1 MGAVRVT
8 HITDPGCPWAY
19 SIEPSVTTLRWR
31 YGDQLDWRIVLIGLT
46 ESGAEYESRGYTP
59 ERQAAVGLRFK
70 RFGMPFASSPRTRVP
85 GTGRACRAVVSAR
98 MDGVEAGY
106 IALRAL
112 RFGWFTSTLL
122 MDEDDQI
129 AQALSRAPELDV
141 DAIMS
146 RIGSPEVEEAYQ
158 RDREEAR
165 QAAGSPASLQGKTAI
180 RDGVERYTAPTLI
193 FENGDQRLVAGGYQ
207 PLAVYDLCVA
217 NLDPT
222 LSCRPGPSE
231 PAELLRAFPYGL
243 TTREVALAM
252 AERNDEP
259 DDAAATEALVELVAS
274 GVAEREQL
282 GDDALWR
289 PAAVAARAAA

>member
-1 MGAVRVT
+1 MVRVT

-19 SIEPSVTTLRWR
+19 SIEPSITTLRWR

-46 ESGAEYESRGYTP
+46 ESGSEYEARGYTP
-59 ERQAAVGLRFK
+59 ERQAGLGLRFG
-70 RFGMPFASSPRTRVP
+70 RFGLPFQTEPRTRVP
-85 GTGRACRAVVSAR
+85 GTGRACRAVVAAR
-98 MDGVEAGY
+98 MDGVEAAY

-122 MDEDDQI
+122 LDEDEQI
-129 AQALSRAPELDV
+129 AEALARAPELDV

-146 RIGSPEVEEAYQ
+146 RLDSPDVEDAYQ

-165 QAAGSPASLQGKTAI
+165 QAAGSPASMQGKTAI

-193 FENGDQRLVAGGYQ
+193 FENGDNRLVAGGYQ
-207 PLAVYDLCVA
+207 PIAAYDLCVA

-222 LSCRPGPSE
+222 LSSRPEAETVG
-231 PAELLRAFPYGL
+231 ELLAEFPYGI
-243 TTREVALAM
+243 TTREVSLAM
-252 AERNDEP
+252 AIRNAEP

-274 GVAEREQL
+274 GAAQREQL

-289 PAAVAARAAA
+289 PAAATARAAA

>member
-1 MGAVRVT
+1 MRVT

-19 SIEPSVTTLRWR
+19 SVEPSVTTLRWR
-31 YGDQLDWRIVLIGLT
+31 YGEQLDWRIVLIGLT

-70 RFGMPFASSPRTRVP
+70 RYGMPFQSEPRTRVP

-98 MDGVEAGY
+98 MDGFEAGY

-122 MDEDDQI
+122 MDEDDAI
-129 AQALSRAPELDV
+129 AAALSRAPELDV
-141 DAIMS
+141 EAIMS
-146 RIGSPEVEEAYQ
+146 RIDSAEVEEAYQ

-193 FENGDQRLVAGGYQ
+193 FERGDQRLVAGGYQ

-222 LSCRPGPSE
+222 LSCRPGTAE

-252 AERNDEP
+252 AERNNEP
-259 DDAAATEALVELVAS
+259 DDAAATQALVELVAS
-274 GVAEREQL
+274 GAAEREQL

>member
-1 MGAVRVT
+1 VRVT

-31 YGDQLDWRIVLIGLT
+31 YGDQLDWRIVVIGLT

-70 RFGMPFASSPRTRVP
+70 RYGMPFQSEPRSRVP

-98 MDGVEAGY
+98 MDGFEAGN

-112 RFGWFTSTLL
+112 RFAWFTSTLL
-122 MDEDDQI
+122 LDEDEQI
-129 AQALSRAPELDV
+129 AAALSRAPELDV
-141 DAIMS
+141 DTIMS

-259 DDAAATEALVELVAS
+259 DDAAAIEALVELVAS

>member
-1 MGAVRVT
+1 VRVT

-19 SIEPSVTTLRWR
+19 SIEPSITTLRWR

-46 ESGAEYESRGYTP
+46 ENGSEYESRGYTP
-59 ERQAAVGLRFK
+59 ERQAGLGLRFG
-70 RFGMPFASSPRTRVP
+70 RFGMPFQTAPRSRIP
-85 GTGRACRAVVSAR
+85 GTGRACRTVVAAR

-122 MDEDDQI
+122 MDEDEQI
-129 AQALSRAPELDV
+129 ADALRLAPELDV

-146 RIGSPEVEEAYQ
+146 RIDSPEVEEAYQ

-165 QAAGSPASLQGKTAI
+165 QAAGSPASMQGKTAI

-193 FENGDQRLVAGGYQ
+193 FEQGEQRLVAGGYQ
-207 PLAVYDLCVA
+207 PIAGYDLCVA
-217 NLDPT
+217 NVDPT
-222 LSCRPGPSE
+222 LTSRPEAESVG
-231 PAELLRAFPYGL
+231 ELLAEFPYGL
-243 TTREVALAM
+243 TTREVSLAM
-252 AERNDEP
+252 AIRNDDP
-259 DDAAATEALVELVAS
+259 DDAAATEALVDLVAS
-274 GVAEREQL
+274 GAASREQL

-289 PAAVAARAAA
+289 PAAVTARAAA

>member
-1 MGAVRVT
+1 VRVT

-19 SIEPSVTTLRWR
+19 SIEPSITTLRWR

-59 ERQAAVGLRFK
+59 ERQAAMGSRFK
-70 RFGMPFASSPRTRVP
+70 RFGMPFQSAPRTRVP
-85 GTGRACRAVVSAR
+85 GTGRACRAVVAAR
-98 MDGVEAGY
+98 MDGVEQGY

-122 MDEDDQI
+122 MDEDEQI
-129 AQALSRAPELDV
+129 AEALSRAPELDV
-141 DAIMS
+141 QAIMS
-146 RIGSPEVEEAYQ
+146 RLDSSEVEDAYQ
-158 RDREEAR
+158 RDRHEAR
-165 QAAGSPASLQGKTAI
+165 QAAGTPASLQGKTAI
-180 RDGVERYTAPTLI
+180 RDGVERYTAPSLI
-193 FENGDQRLVAGGYQ
+193 FERGDQRLVAGGYQ
-207 PLAVYDLCVA
+207 PLAVYDVCVA
-217 NLDPT
+217 NLDPR
-222 LSCRPGPSE
+222 LDCRPGPSE
-231 PAELLRAFPYGL
+231 VAELLRELPYGL

-259 DDAAATEALVELVAS
+259 DDAAATEALVGLVAS
-274 GVAEREQL
+274 GAAQREQL

>member
-1 MGAVRVT
+1 VQVT

-46 ESGAEYESRGYTP
+46 ESGAEYEARGYTP
-59 ERQAAVGLRFK
+59 ERQAAMGARFK
-70 RFGMPFASSPRTRVP
+70 RFGMPFQSAPRTRVP
-85 GTGRACRAVVSAR
+85 GTGRACRAVVAAR
-98 MDGVEAGY
+98 MDGVEQGY
-106 IALRAL
+106 VALRAL

-122 MDEDDQI
+122 MDEDEQI
-129 AQALSRAPELDV
+129 AEALSRAPELDV
-141 DAIMS
+141 QAIMS
-146 RIGSPEVEEAYQ
+146 RLDSPEVEEAYQ
-158 RDREEAR
+158 RDRDEAR
-165 QAAGSPASLQGKTAI
+165 QAAGTPASLQGKTAI
-180 RDGVERYTAPTLI
+180 RDGVERYTAPSLI
-193 FENGDQRLVAGGYQ
+193 FERGDQRLVAGGYQ

-222 LSCRPGPSE
+222 LACRPGPSE
-231 PAELLRAFPYGL
+231 PAELLRELPYGL

-259 DDAAATEALVELVAS
+259 DDDAATEALVGLVAS
-274 GVAEREQL
+274 GAAQREQL

>member
-1 MGAVRVT
+1 VGRVQVT

-19 SIEPSVTTLRWR
+19 SIEPSITTLRWR

-46 ESGAEYESRGYTP
+46 ESGSEYEARGYTP
-59 ERQAAVGLRFK
+59 ERQAGLARRFG
-70 RFGMPFASSPRTRVP
+70 RFGMPFQSAPRTRVP

-98 MDGVEAGY
+98 MDGVGAGY

-122 MDEDDQI
+122 MDEDDGI
-129 AQALSRAPELDV
+129 AEALSRAPELDV
-141 DAIMS
+141 HAIMS
-146 RIGSPEVEEAYQ
+146 RLGSAEVEEAYQ

-165 QAAGSPASLQGKTAI
+165 QAAGSPASTQGKTAI

-193 FENGDQRLVAGGYQ
+193 FERGDQRLVAGGYQ
-207 PLAVYDLCVA
+207 PCASYDLCVA
-217 NLDPT
+217 NVDPT
-222 LSCRPGPSE
+222 LTSRPE
-231 PAELLRAFPYGL
+231 PESVGELLAAFPYGI

-252 AERNDEP
+252 AIRNDEP
-259 DDAAATEALVELVAS
+259 DDAAATEALMDLVAS
-274 GVAEREQL
+274 GAAQREQL

-289 PAAVAARAAA
+289 PAAVTARAAA

>member
-1 MGAVRVT
+1 VVRVT

-19 SIEPSVTTLRWR
+19 SIEPSITTLRWR
-31 YGDQLDWRIVLIGLT
+31 YGDQLEWRIVVIGLT

-59 ERQAAVGLRFK
+59 ERQAAIGTRFK
-70 RFGMPFASSPRTRVP
+70 RFGMPFQTAPRTRVP
-85 GTGRACRAVVSAR
+85 GTGRACRAVVAAR
-98 MDGVEAGY
+98 MDGVEQGY

-122 MDEDDQI
+122 MDEDEGI
-129 AQALSRAPELDV
+129 AAALSRSPELDV

-146 RIGSPEVEEAYQ
+146 RLDSPEVEEAYQ
-158 RDREEAR
+158 RDRAEAR
-165 QAAGSPASLQGKTAI
+165 SAAGSPASLQGKTAI
-180 RDGVERYTAPTLI
+180 RDGVERYTAPSLI
-193 FENGDQRLVAGGYQ
+193 FERGDQRLVAGGYQ

-222 LSCRPGPSE
+222 LSCQPGPQE
-231 PAELLRAFPYGL
+231 PEALLRAFPYGL

-259 DDAAATEALVELVAS
+259 DDATATEALVELVARGS
-274 GVAEREQL
+274 AQREAL

-289 PAAVAARAAA
+289 PAAVTARAAA

>member
-1 MGAVRVT
+1 VRVT

-19 SIEPSVTTLRWR
+19 SIEPSITTLRWR

-59 ERQAAVGLRFK
+59 ERQAAMGSRFK
-70 RFGMPFASSPRTRVP
+70 RFGMPFQSAPRTRVP
-85 GTGRACRAVVSAR
+85 GTGRACRAVVAAR
-98 MDGVEAGY
+98 MDGVEQGY

-122 MDEDDQI
+122 MDEDEQI
-129 AQALSRAPELDV
+129 AEALTRAPELDV
-141 DAIMS
+141 QAIMS
-146 RIGSPEVEEAYQ
+146 RLDSSEVEDAYQ
-158 RDREEAR
+158 RDRHEAR
-165 QAAGSPASLQGKTAI
+165 QAAGTPASLQGKTAI
-180 RDGVERYTAPTLI
+180 RDGVERYTAPSLI
-193 FENGDQRLVAGGYQ
+193 FERGDQRLVAGGYQ
-207 PLAVYDLCVA
+207 PLAVYDVCVA
-217 NLDPT
+217 NLDPR
-222 LSCRPGPSE
+222 LDCRPGPSE
-231 PAELLRAFPYGL
+231 VAELLRELPYGL

-259 DDAAATEALVELVAS
+259 DDAAATEALVGLVAS
-274 GVAEREQL
+274 GAAQREQL

>member
-1 MGAVRVT
+1 VT

-31 YGDQLDWRIVLIGLT
+31 YGHQLDWRIVLIGLT
-46 ESGAEYESRGYTP
+46 ESGAEYEARGYTP
-59 ERQAAVGLRFK
+59 ERQAGLGLSFK
-70 RFGMPFASSPRTRVP
+70 RFGMPFASAPRTRVP
-85 GTGRACRAVVSAR
+85 ATGRACRAVVSAR
-98 MDGVEAGY
+98 MESVEAGY

-122 MDEDDQI
+122 MDEDDGI
-129 AQALSRAPELDV
+129 AEALSLAPELDV
-141 DAIMS
+141 DAIIS
-146 RIGSPEVEEAYQ
+146 RLDSPEVEEAYQ

-165 QAAGSPASLQGKTAI
+165 RAAGSPPSMQGKTAI

-193 FENGDQRLVAGGYQ
+193 FEKGEERLVAGGYQ
-207 PLAVYDLCVA
+207 PIAAYDLCVA

-222 LSCRPGPSE
+222 LTSRTEAESVG
-231 PAELLRAFPYGL
+231 ELLAEFPYGI

-252 AERNDEP
+252 AIRNAEP
-259 DDAAATEALVELVAS
+259 DDAAATKALVELVAH
-274 GVAEREQL
+274 GAAEREQL

-289 PAAVAARAAA
+289 PAAMTARAAA